1 MNISRLNGENDE
13 DQQSNGRNQ
22 QDMELHLK
30 IYLPEGELYG
40 HTFPLR
46 CTISDIRE
54 VIERDKIA
62 QEGEYVFVIGSDSG
76 TVLS

>member
-1 MNISRLNGENDE
+1 
-13 DQQSNGRNQ
+13 
-22 QDMELHLK
+22 MELHLK
-30 IYLPEGELYG
+30 IFLPGGELYG

-46 CTISDIRE
+46 CTISDVRK
-54 VIERDKIA
+54 VIERDKMA

>member
-1 MNISRLNGENDE
+1 
-13 DQQSNGRNQ
+13 
-22 QDMELHLK
+22 MELHLK

-40 HTFPLR
+40 HTFPLK
-46 CTISDIRE
+46 CTISDVRK
-54 VIERDKIA
+54 VIERDKMA